1 MTRSHER
8 ADRPRVALVYTGC
21 HRRGGVERVVW
32 EAAHHL
38 SGRFDL
44 VIVAEDVDPL
54 PPSVDV
60 VRIPRAP
67 VHGRLAQRRFRRL
80 AGAAVSD
87 IGADVIVS
95 FGSDCP
101 DGDVLVVGSVHR
113 AWLLRGAAVRIGTV
127 KVPAFVRSL
136 LLRHRIHLA
145 HERATLRRLRRR
157 RAIAVAVSSSVA
169 DDLTRLYGVSP
180 ALIEVVPN
188 GFDPSECEVERI
200 ERLRVEV
207 RDELQIR
214 PGSNV
219 LVLVA
224 NEYHRKG
231 LVVLLE
237 AMADSNREDIELLLV
252 GRMAPDAFRPQMRA
266 LGLDNRVRWVGSTN
280 DVSRYYAA
288 ADLFVLPT
296 QYEAFGSVIVEAL
309 ACGLPVV
316 TSELAGAAVVVSPH
330 RNGLL
335 LKDPLDASELTECLR
350 VALEP
355 GTLQRWREACRPSV
369 IGYEWS
375 SVMQRL
381 GDIVEK
387 VAAQQSDRDPAA
399 A

>member
-1 MTRSHER
+1 M
-8 ADRPRVALVYTGC
+8 
-21 HRRGGVERVVW
+21 
-32 EAAHHL
+32 
-38 SGRFDL
+38 
-44 VIVAEDVDPL
+44 
-54 PPSVDV
+54 
-60 VRIPRAP
+60 
-67 VHGRLAQRRFRRL
+67 LAQRRFRRL

-95 FGSDCP
+95 FGSNCP

-113 AWLLRGAAVRIGTV
+113 AWVLRGAAVRIGAV
-127 KVPAFVRSL
+127 KVPAFARSL
-136 LLRHRIHLA
+136 LFRHRIRLA
-145 HERATLRRLRRR
+145 HERATLRSLRRR
-157 RAIAVAVSSSVA
+157 GAIAVAVSSSVA

-180 ALIEVVPN
+180 SLIEVVPN

-309 ACGLPVV
+309 ACGLPVI

-335 LKDPLDASELTECLR
+335 LKDPLDANELTEYLR

-355 GTLQRWREACRPSV
+355 ETLQRWREACRPSV

-381 GDIVEK
+381 GDTIEK
-387 VAAQQSDRDPAA
+387 VAAQQSDPDPAA

>member
-1 MTRSHER
+1 M
-8 ADRPRVALVYTGC
+8 
-21 HRRGGVERVVW
+21 
-32 EAAHHL
+32 
-38 SGRFDL
+38 
-44 VIVAEDVDPL
+44 
-54 PPSVDV
+54 
-60 VRIPRAP
+60 
-67 VHGRLAQRRFRRL
+67 
-80 AGAAVSD
+80 SD

-95 FGSDCP
+95 FGSNCP
-101 DGDVLVVGSVHR
+101 DGDVLMVQSVHR
-113 AWLLRGAAVRIGTV
+113 AWVLRGAAVRIGTV

-136 LLRHRIHLA
+136 LLRHRIRLA

-169 DDLTRLYGVSP
+169 DDLMRLYGVSP
-180 ALIEVVPN
+180 SLIEVVPN
-188 GFDPSECEVERI
+188 GFDPSECEVQRI

-214 PGSNV
+214 PGSNI

-231 LVVLLE
+231 LAVLLE

-252 GRMAPDAFRPQMRA
+252 GRMAPDAFRPQIRA
-266 LGLDNRVRWVGSTN
+266 LGLDHRVRWVGSTN

-387 VAAQQSDRDPAA
+387 VAAQQSDPDPAA